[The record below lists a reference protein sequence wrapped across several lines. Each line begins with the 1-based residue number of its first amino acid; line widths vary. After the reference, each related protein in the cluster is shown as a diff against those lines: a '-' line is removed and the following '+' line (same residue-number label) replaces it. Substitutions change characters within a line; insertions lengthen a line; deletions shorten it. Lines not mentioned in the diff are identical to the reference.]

1 MDLIVK
7 DFRVYHISKKLA
19 RPLPNAVYSLE
30 YIEHVF
36 LELDTEEYTGVG
48 MAYTFNPD
56 QAEAMK
62 VLVEGYCRALRGK
75 DPAYVRRYWNEAQ
88 GTMGGC
94 GQTGLAM
101 SAYAAVDTALWDL
114 IAQEAGKPLYKLLG
128 ARTDTLPVY
137 GSGGWLVPQ
146 QEMIEEA
153 LWFKSQGYTRYKLK
167 LGFPDPREDLR
178 RLEALRRAVGDG
190 FEIMVDVNQGWSVK
204 LARQLVPELK
214 ALGITYLEEP
224 LHCQDYKGNAE
235 LARASDIRICSGE
248 CLFTTRELFELLRLG
263 GADMI
268 NPDLMRC
275 GGVTEFVQVCAL
287 AGAFRVPV
295 PAHVLMEVSAH
306 VMAASPTGGLLEHIP
321 DWWAGAF
328 AQGPAVRDGQLTLQ
342 NVPGLG
348 IRFDQDYIQQNLY
361 RG

>member
-167 LGFPDPREDLR
+167 LGFPDPREDIR

-263 GADMI
+263 GRI
-268 NPDLMRC
+268 
-275 GGVTEFVQVCAL
+275 
-287 AGAFRVPV
+287 
-295 PAHVLMEVSAH
+295 
-306 VMAASPTGGLLEHIP
+306 
-321 DWWAGAF
+321 
-328 AQGPAVRDGQLTLQ
+328 
-342 NVPGLG
+342 
-348 IRFDQDYIQQNLY
+348 
-361 RG
+361 